1 MEDWTNGAL
10 RSLEDAMYA
19 AGRELEKLGND
30 IANSAAVQKTIV
42 FL

>member
-1 MEDWTNGAL
+1 MEDWTNSAL

-30 IANSAAVQKTIV
+30 IANSAAVQKTII

>member
-30 IANSAAVQKTIV
+30 IANSAAV
-42 FL
+42 